1 MADLIFDGMTKVSFV
16 DTIADISAPTAAE
29 LTAGTSLE
37 HLITPDGL
45 AITPATASVD
55 NSSLASTFTTATV
68 GRRSYTIAL
77 TCKVTDDSGGG
88 DAKTTLVY
96 QAAGFL
102 VVRRNLAVGTAFA
115 AAQTVEVYPVEVG
128 EPAYATPAPNEVQ
141 KFTADLMVT
150 ADADT
155 NATVAA

>member
-1 MADLIFDGMTKVSFV
+1 MADLLFDGMTKVSFV
-16 DTIADISAPTAAE
+16 TSIANISAPTVAE
-29 LTAGTSLE
+29 LDAGTSLE
-37 HLITPDGL
+37 SLITPDGL

-55 NSSLASTFTTATV
+55 NSSLASTFTTAKV
-68 GRRSYTIAL
+68 GRRSWTIAL
-77 TCKVTDDSGGG
+77 TCKVTDAAGGG

-102 VVRRNLAVGTAFA
+102 AVRRNLASTAAWA
-115 AAQTVEVYPVEVG
+115 ASQTVEVYPVEVG

-141 KFTADLMVT
+141 KFTSDLMVT
-150 ADADT
+150 DDADT